1 MLDPYSIA
9 NTANQEIMNIQPKV
23 EEAIKEAANLGKS
36 SILFDWKTDEMEAK
50 FVELK
55 KDEKLIFPKGFEI
68 GSGPEGM
75 TVSWEE
81 LM

>member
-23 EEAIKEAANLGKS
+23 EEAIKEAANSGKS
-36 SILFDWKTDEMEAK
+36 SILFDWKNDEMEAK

-55 KDEKLIFPKGFEI
+55 KDEKLIFPEGFVI
-68 GSGPEGM
+68 GSGLEGM
-75 TVSWEE
+75 TVSWEKI
-81 LM
+81 M